1 MKRSAEKEMMDLPGQ
16 PRELLVGDLA
26 NLRVLNRFLGCHRNV
41 LRGLARLVRE
51 QKLRDFSL
59 LDVGTGSGDI
69 PGVIARWAR
78 QRRLRARITAI
89 DREAVS
95 VEEAVGQTRAF
106 SEISLLCG
114 DGAAPPFSAASFDFV
129 LASQMLHHLPDDE
142 IVAMLRNWARLA
154 RRAIII
160 SDLVRHPLPYYGI
173 SLISKAFTRNAM
185 TLRDAPLSVRRA
197 LTLTEWARL
206 LRRADVGSFHVQ
218 WMFPFRVLGLISL
231 KSRP

>member
-26 NLRVLNRFLGCHRNV
+26 NLRALNHLLGCHRNV

-69 PGVIARWAR
+69 PGAIARWAR
-78 QRRLRARITAI
+78 QHRLHARITAI

-95 VEEAVGQTRAF
+95 VEEAAGQTRAF

-114 DGAAPPFSAASFDFV
+114 DGAAPPFGAASFDFI
-129 LASQMLHHLPDDE
+129 LASQMLHHFPDDE
-142 IVAMLRNWARLA
+142 IVAMLRAWARLA

-160 SDLVRHPLPYYGI
+160 SDLVRHPLAYYGI

-197 LTLTEWARL
+197 LTISEWARL
-206 LRRADVGSFHVQ
+206 LRRADVGSFRVQ

-231 KSRP
+231 KG

>member
-26 NLRVLNRFLGCHRNV
+26 NLRALNRLLGCHRNA

-69 PGVIARWAR
+69 PGAIARWAR
-78 QRRLRARITAI
+78 QHRLHARITAI

-95 VEEAVGQTRAF
+95 VEEAAGQTRAF

-114 DGAAPPFSAASFDFV
+114 DGAAPPFGAASFDFI
-129 LASQMLHHLPDDE
+129 LASQMLHHFPDDE
-142 IVAMLRNWARLA
+142 IVTMLRAWARLA

-160 SDLVRHPLPYYGI
+160 SDLVRHPLAYYGI

-197 LTLTEWARL
+197 LTISEWARL
-206 LRRADVGSFHVQ
+206 LRRADVGSFRVQ

-231 KSRP
+231 KG

>member
-16 PRELLVGDLA
+16 PRELLLGDLA
-26 NLRVLNRFLGCHRNV
+26 NLRVFNRFLGCHRNV
-41 LRGLARLVRE
+41 LRGVARLVRE

-69 PGVIARWAR
+69 PGVIVRWAR
-78 QRRLRARITAI
+78 QHRLRARVTAL
-89 DREAVS
+89 DRETVS
-95 VEEAVGQTRAF
+95 VEEAASQTSAF

-114 DGAAPPFSAASFDFV
+114 DGAAPPFSAASFDFI
-129 LASQMLHHLPDDE
+129 LASQMLHHFPDDE
-142 IVAMLRNWARLA
+142 IVAMLRNWARVA

-160 SDLVRHPLPYYGI
+160 SDLVRHPLAYYGI
-173 SLISKAFTRNAM
+173 SLISKTFTRNAM

-197 LTLTEWARL
+197 LTISEWTRL

-218 WMFPFRVLGLISL
+218 CVFPFRVLGLISL
-231 KSRP
+231 NS

>member
-26 NLRVLNRFLGCHRNV
+26 NLRWFNRFLGCHRNV

-69 PGVIARWAR
+69 PGVIVRWAR
-78 QRRLRARITAI
+78 RQRIRARITAI
-89 DREAVS
+89 DRETVS
-95 VEEAVGQTRAF
+95 VAEAAGQTGAF

-129 LASQMLHHLPDDE
+129 LASQMLHHFPDDE

-160 SDLVRHPLPYYGI
+160 SDLVRHPLAYYGI

-197 LTLTEWARL
+197 LTISEWARL

-231 KSRP
+231 KS

>member
-16 PRELLVGDLA
+16 PRELLLGDLA
-26 NLRVLNRFLGCHRNV
+26 NLRAFNHFLGCHRNV

-51 QKLRDFSL
+51 QKLRNFSL

-69 PGVIARWAR
+69 PGVIVRWAR
-78 QRRLRARITAI
+78 RHRLRARVTAL

-95 VEEAVGQTRAF
+95 VEAAASQTRAF

-114 DGAAPPFSAASFDFV
+114 DGAAPPFSAASFDFI
-129 LASQMLHHLPDDE
+129 LASQMLHHFPDDE
-142 IVAMLRNWARLA
+142 IVAMLRAWARLA

-160 SDLVRHPLPYYGI
+160 SDLVRHPLAYYGI
-173 SLISKAFTRNAM
+173 RLISKAFTRNAM

-197 LTLTEWARL
+197 LTISEWTRL

-231 KSRP
+231 ES

>member
-1 MKRSAEKEMMDLPGQ
+1 VKRSAEKEMMDLPGQ

-26 NLRVLNRFLGCHRNV
+26 NLRALNHLLGCHRNV

-69 PGVIARWAR
+69 PGAIARWAR
-78 QRRLRARITAI
+78 QHRLHARITAI

-95 VEEAVGQTRAF
+95 VEEAAGQTRAF

-114 DGAAPPFSAASFDFV
+114 DGAAPPFGAASFDFI
-129 LASQMLHHLPDDE
+129 LASQMLHHFPDDE
-142 IVAMLRNWARLA
+142 IVAMLRAWARLA

-160 SDLVRHPLPYYGI
+160 SDLVRHPLAYYGI

-197 LTLTEWARL
+197 LTISEWARL
-206 LRRADVGSFHVQ
+206 LRRADVGSFRVQ

-231 KSRP
+231 KG